1 MLCWYSLYIVNYGQP
16 NQLLLN
22 DKNGSFVEKKRGS
35 ADTGSSYSQGV
46 VAFDANGDGK
56 QE

>member
-1 MLCWYSLYIVNYGQP
+1 MLCWCSLYIVNYGQP

-22 DKNGSFVEKKRGS
+22 DKHGSFVEKKRDIAVIGNRKS
-35 ADTGSSYSQGV
+35 LDV

>member
-1 MLCWYSLYIVNYGQP
+1 MLCWCSLYIVNYGQP

-22 DKNGSFVEKKRGS
+22 DKHGSFVEKKRDIAVIGKRNS
-35 ADTGSSYSQGV
+35 LDV